1 MTIEHPEQ
9 VLVVLTSP
17 PTIESQLIDWLLSR
31 EDEIGFTSC
40 AVHGHSTN
48 YDHLSIAEQVIGRQR
63 RQQIQVR
70 LRHSQMDEFIV
81 ALATEFA
88 DSDLHYWVIP
98 LLAGGRLSGH
108 QPVTNSTESVLQ
120 SRPDR
125 STTN

>member
-1 MTIEHPEQ
+1 MTIDHPEQ

-48 YDHLSIAEQVIGRQR
+48 YGHLSIAEQVIGRQR

-70 LRHSQMDEFIV
+70 LAYSQMDNFIA
-81 ALATEFA
+81 ALASEFA

-98 LLAGGRLSGH
+98 LLAGGSLVAEHSDE
-108 QPVTNSTESVLQ
+108 PL
-120 SRPDR
+120 P
-125 STTN
+125 